1 MLGITGYLTAWGI
14 YLAAGLVCYLLF
26 YRLTSFISYKPLA
39 NSLRA
44 ILLALMFT
52 PWYVAPDQ
60 DLMAPALMVML
71 LDLISHGGTAFVRA
85 LVPLVLALILALII
99 ALTGGMLKRF
109 IFKKRQ
115 QKG

>member
-1 MLGITGYLTAWGI
+1 MLDITGYLTGWGI

-26 YRLTSFISYKPLA
+26 YRLTSAIHYKPLA

-71 LDLISHGGTAFVRA
+71 LDMISKGGTAFIRA
-85 LVPLVLALILALII
+85 LVPLLLALLLALTI
-99 ALTGGMLKRF
+99 ALTAGLVKRF
-109 IFKKRQ
+109 IFKQRH